1 MARLVT
7 VTSGRTAAA
16 CFGRWV
22 GGEAGFSDSRDHVFL
37 AFYPC
42 GHSPFFF
49 PFSFR
54 CSGAMAGNDRGG
66 PYGVSGG
73 VGGGVARNLSGA
85 GRAPGDG
92 GDVGDGGGGGDG
104 RGGAAGGYGGAAGGD
119 GDDHGSDHGRRN
131 SGDSDQVMGGGE
143 EVDELYVGAEDPDSV
158 SNLVANIHEM
168 LDYVKKKPLLLGGSA
183 SFMRDHLRTLLASN
197 AAAADVAASVR
208 DARLTRVR
216 AALASALYASEY
228 PTGNPPPHPPRSPGS
243 DPETAMDVFGGD
255 ANAGPYTGAAA
266 AHPYPP
272 GYEVGGGAVEYPA
285 VAGSDG
291 TPGAGP
297 MDDQYHG
304 AVEAGLASPPYSD
317 AAAAEARAPG
327 VGDAGSLFASLPD
340 ALAQTVFSFLDG
352 PELSR
357 MHGVCRRWRELA
369 SDAHLWKALTL
380 RHWRALEHDEHVWK
394 FVDASLEDGDDQKW
408 RLVYPTVSTR
418 ARWTCRLQKTGK
430 FICNLVA
437 HHIAGATLGDDGLP
451 SVLVVERRFNIH
463 HLKNFVVP
471 NASVLYFEPETDA
484 DAAGF
489 HDFIEYLIKRTRAG
503 LALEEQPPQRRF
515 IFIPP
520 CEFSTELGYAGPS
533 LLGVVQVAYP
543 PINP

>member
-1 MARLVT
+1 MR
-7 VTSGRTAAA
+7 
-16 CFGRWV
+16 
-22 GGEAGFSDSRDHVFL
+22 
-37 AFYPC
+37 PC
-42 GHSPFFF
+42 
-49 PFSFR
+49 FSFLSVLPR
-54 CSGAMAGNDRGG
+54 PLYAWCSLLSRGVMAVNLNDRGG
-66 PYGVSGG
+66 HYGVAGSGSG
-73 VGGGVARNLSGA
+73 AARIISSA
-85 GRAPGDG
+85 GRASG
-92 GDVGDGGGGGDG
+92 GSSDLGGGGGSGDG

-119 GDDHGSDHGRRN
+119 GDDNGSGHGRGN
-131 SGDSDQVMGGGE
+131 SGDSDQVMVGGE
-143 EVDELYVGAEDPDSV
+143 EVDELYVDDEDPDSL
-158 SNLVANIHEM
+158 SNLVADIHEM

-197 AAAADVAASVR
+197 SAAADMAASTR
-208 DARLTRVR
+208 DARLTRLR
-216 AALASALYASEY
+216 AAMANAMYA
-228 PTGNPPPHPPRSPGS
+228 GDFPPGHPQSHPPRSPGS
-243 DPETAMDVFGGD
+243 DQDTAMYVYGGGP
-255 ANAGPYTGAAA
+255 NTGPYNGPAPG
-266 AHPYPP
+266 HPFPP
-272 GYEVGGGAVEYPA
+272 GYEAEVSGGAVEYPA
-285 VAGSDG
+285 VAGSDSAI
-291 TPGAGP
+291 GAGA
-297 MDDQYHG
+297 MDEQYH
-304 AVEAGLASPPYSD
+304 VEPGLISPPYSD
-317 AAAAEARAPG
+317 AAAADTRPPG
-327 VGDAGSLFASLPD
+327 VGDAGSLFANLPD

-352 PELSR
+352 PELAR

-394 FVDASLEDGDDQKW
+394 FVDPTLEDGDDQKW

-437 HHIAGATLGDDGLP
+437 HHIAGATLGEDGLP

-471 NASVLYFEPETDA
+471 NASVLYFEPETDG

-489 HDFIEYLIKRTRAG
+489 HDFIDYLIKRTRAG

-520 CEFSTELGYAGPS
+520 CEYSHELGYAGPS

-543 PINP
+543 PINQ